1 VLDAGPD
8 TTTRILDPATWTWS
22 TLGTSTFDGMSAVM
36 YRPNKIMKSGTWA
49 DPDFN
54 GALTYNSKA
63 DTAVLDMNAP
73 TPAWRVTPS
82 MNYARSYHNLTLLP
96 DGTVF
101 ASGGMSTSDGVD
113 LTKAVLPTEMWNPDT
128 ETWTQMA
135 SLHVGREYHSTALLL
150 PDGRVLMAGGGQLP
164 GTPAVNETNAEI
176 YSPPYLFKGA
186 RPTITAT
193 PSVLQYGSSFQVTT
207 PDAASISKVSLIRL
221 PAVTHG
227 FDQEQRFQY
236 LNFTAGSGVLN
247 VTAPANANLAPPGY
261 YMLFVV
267 NGNGVPSVA
276 SFVRFPAP
284 YEDTVAPTAPTNL
297 TATGALGKATLS
309 WTASTD
315 NVGVTKYDVYRSTTS
330 GFTPSLTNRI
340 AQPTGT
346 SYTDNT
352 AAGTY
357 YYVVK
362 AEDAAG
368 NLSGASNQ
376 ASAVVTADTTPPT
389 VSVTAPAAG
398 STVSATISVTASA
411 SDDVSVS
418 GVQFKLDGANLGTE
432 DTASPY
438 SVSWDTT
445 TATNGSHTLTAVA
458 RDAASNSTT
467 SAGVTVT
474 VSNTAPPPPTGLV
487 ASYNFDAG
495 TGTTLADTSGT
506 GNNGTITGATWSTAG
521 KTGGALS
528 FNGTSNYVQVA
539 DSNSLDVTTAMT
551 LETWVFP
558 TALGTAW
565 RTVLFKTTAGG
576 MVYSMYANQDTTRPI
591 GQVNI
596 GGERSAV
603 GTAALPLN
611 AWSHLATT
619 YDGAAVKLY
628 VNGTL
633 VATTATTGNIPTST
647 GVLRMGGNAI
657 WGEWFAGLMDDVR
670 IYNRALTQAQ
680 IQTDMNTAVP

>member
-1 VLDAGPD
+1 
-8 TTTRILDPATWTWS
+8 
-22 TLGTSTFDGMSAVM
+22 
-36 YRPNKIMKSGTWA
+36 
-49 DPDFN
+49 
-54 GALTYNSKA
+54 
-63 DTAVLDMNAP
+63 
-73 TPAWRVTPS
+73 
-82 MNYARSYHNLTLLP
+82 
-96 DGTVF
+96 
-101 ASGGMSTSDGVD
+101 
-113 LTKAVLPTEMWNPDT
+113 
-128 ETWTQMA
+128 
-135 SLHVGREYHSTALLL
+135 
-150 PDGRVLMAGGGQLP
+150 
-164 GTPAVNETNAEI
+164 
-176 YSPPYLFKGA
+176 
-186 RPTITAT
+186 
-193 PSVLQYGSSFQVTT
+193 
-207 PDAASISKVSLIRL
+207 
-221 PAVTHG
+221 
-227 FDQEQRFQY
+227 
-236 LNFTAGSGVLN
+236 
-247 VTAPANANLAPPGY
+247 
-261 YMLFVV
+261 
-267 NGNGVPSVA
+267 
-276 SFVRFPAP
+276 
-284 YEDTVAPTAPTNL
+284 
-297 TATGALGKATLS
+297 
-309 WTASTD
+309 
-315 NVGVTKYDVYRSTTS
+315 
-330 GFTPSLTNRI
+330 
-340 AQPTGT
+340 
-346 SYTDNT
+346 
-352 AAGTY
+352 
-357 YYVVK
+357 
-362 AEDAAG
+362 
-368 NLSGASNQ
+368 
-376 ASAVVTADTTPPT
+376 
-389 VSVTAPAAG
+389 
-398 STVSATISVTASA
+398 
-411 SDDVSVS
+411 VSVS